1 MKKFMIMMMLAVA
14 TSAFE
19 GNEKTEAAESHHFTY
34 TVVGDI
40 PNVKPT
46 FEEEHPLG
54 AVVKA
59 KWNTFLSNYTRVYDV
74 EVGMSS
80 TGTELRKPS
89 IFKAVERAN
98 KYVKRAV
105 KDGKMS
111 RDKAVEVMVHILDC
125 ANVICFEDNTADI
138 EDAARHAKT
147 GEDVLALFANVK
159 LKNI

>member
-1 MKKFMIMMMLAVA
+1 MKKLIIMMMLAVA
-14 TSAFE
+14 TSAFA
-19 GNEKTEAAESHHFTY
+19 GNEKTEATESHHFTY

-80 TGTELRKPS
+80 SGTELRKPS

-105 KDGKMS
+105 KEGTMS
-111 RDKAVEVMVHILDC
+111 RDKAVEVMSHILDC

-138 EDAARHAKT
+138 EEAARHAKT
-147 GEDVLALFANVK
+147 GEAVVALFANVE